1 MLMERKNRLGRVKD
15 FALYTLARFGI
26 FAVMLVV
33 AMGVFWLANGREGV
47 WILWPLVV
55 AAIGSTIVS
64 TYALR
69 GMRERVA
76 AGVQARAERMSSRF
90 DELKAREDAEDDA
103 RRAE

>member
-1 MLMERKNRLGRVKD
+1 MKD

-26 FAVMLVV
+26 FAALLAV
-33 AMGVFWLANGREGV
+33 AMLVFWLANGRQAV
-47 WILWPLVV
+47 WIAWPVVV

-69 GMRERVA
+69 GLRERVA
-76 AGVQARAERMSSRF
+76 AGVQARAERMASRF
-90 DELKAREDAEDDA
+90 EEHRAREDAEDEA